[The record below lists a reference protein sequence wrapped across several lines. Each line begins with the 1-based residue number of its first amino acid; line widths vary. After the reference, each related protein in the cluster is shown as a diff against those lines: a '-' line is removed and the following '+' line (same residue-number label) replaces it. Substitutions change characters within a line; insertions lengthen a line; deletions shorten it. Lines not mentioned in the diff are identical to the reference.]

1 VSFQVANH
9 FLISKPVDKLIPAHD
24 KRLET
29 TAILTL
35 TITLTYK
42 HFIEDASM
50 GFFRA
55 SNHSDPA
62 LFSSVKDYLAI
73 EKGWFSPYLFTSNRR
88 PIIPRAMKP
97 DIVFCHGPWL
107 KGDYD
112 IGERLLAESTNVMV
126 LAETPEKV
134 PGVTDPG
141 LIAKALKS
149 LNIGS
154 SHPKEANESTGGDM
168 PPPSTSRSPSPSS
181 LKNRLSGLFSKG
193 ETPAP
198 APGSS
203 TLAPPA
209 TGSPGGPD
217 DHYSPNVP
225 NMHGGPTTMIDRLT
239 EQLNAWRTSK
249 AKSDSGSGSPIGT
262 QDVPGGQGQEA
273 PVVLPPPQRRMVILV
288 IGIAPHRAGIWTSSQ
303 RPGESIMNY
312 TLLNGC
318 PAVVVPIRTGTPLIA
333 WHACTLKMLQAM
345 EGGVE
350 GTIFNKVLDR
360 LSEYV
365 ELCVDWE
372 RVIFPEGTK
381 GEGESNETAGLRVV
395 KDGLRL
401 ILAGA
406 VRSKDSAEVR
416 KKIEGERAGI
426 VFFRI

>member
-1 VSFQVANH
+1 MLFQVANH
-9 FLISKPVDKLIPAHD
+9 YLISKPVEKLIPAYD

-29 TAILTL
+29 TAILSL

-42 HFIEDASM
+42 HLIEDASM

-55 SNHSDPA
+55 SNHADPS

-97 DIVFCHGPWL
+97 DVVFCHGPWL

-112 IGERLLAESTNVMV
+112 IGERLLAESTNAMI

-134 PGVTDPG
+134 PEVADPG

-149 LNIGS
+149 LNIGTS
-154 SHPKEANESTGGDM
+154 PPRDTTELTGGDA
-168 PPPSTSRSPSPSS
+168 PPPASTSRSPSPAS

-193 ETPAP
+193 EPPAP

-209 TGSPGGPD
+209 TGSPPGPD
-217 DHYSPNVP
+217 DHYPPSVP

-239 EQLNAWRTSK
+239 EQLNTWRTSK
-249 AKSDSGSGSPIGT
+249 ARSGSGSPIGT
-262 QDVPGGQGQEA
+262 QDAPNDQGREA
-273 PVVLPPPQRRMVILV
+273 PVALPPPQRRMVILV
-288 IGIAPHRAGIWTSSQ
+288 LGIAPHRAGIWTSSQ

-318 PAVVVPIRTGTPLIA
+318 PAMVVPIRTGTPLIA
-333 WHACTLKMLQAM
+333 WHGCTLKMLQTM

-350 GTIFNKVLDR
+350 GAIFEKVLDR
-360 LSEYV
+360 LNEYV
-365 ELCVDWE
+365 GLCVDWD
-372 RVIFPEGTK
+372 RIVFPEGTK
-381 GEGESNETAGLRVV
+381 GEGESNESAGLRIV

-406 VRSKDSAEVR
+406 VRSKDSAEVK
-416 KKIEGERAGI
+416 KKIDGERAGI

>member
-1 VSFQVANH
+1 MLFQVANH
-9 FLISKPVDKLIPAHD
+9 YLISKPVEKLIPAYD

-29 TAILTL
+29 TAILSL

-42 HFIEDASM
+42 HLIEDASM

-55 SNHSDPA
+55 SNHADPS

-97 DIVFCHGPWL
+97 DVVFCHGPWL

-112 IGERLLAESTNVMV
+112 IGERLLAESTNAMI

-134 PGVTDPG
+134 PEVADPG

-149 LNIGS
+149 LNIGTS
-154 SHPKEANESTGGDM
+154 PPRDTTESTGGDA
-168 PPPSTSRSPSPSS
+168 PPPASTSRSPSPAS

-193 ETPAP
+193 EPPAL

-209 TGSPGGPD
+209 TGSPPGPD
-217 DHYSPNVP
+217 DHYPPSVP

-239 EQLNAWRTSK
+239 EQLNTWRTSK
-249 AKSDSGSGSPIGT
+249 ARSGSGSPIGM
-262 QDVPGGQGQEA
+262 QDTPNDQGREA
-273 PVVLPPPQRRMVILV
+273 PVALPPPQRRMVILV
-288 IGIAPHRAGIWTSSQ
+288 LGIAPHRAGIWTSSQ

-318 PAVVVPIRTGTPLIA
+318 PAMVVPIRTGTPLIA
-333 WHACTLKMLQAM
+333 WHGCTLKMLQTM

-350 GTIFNKVLDR
+350 GAIFEKVLDR
-360 LSEYV
+360 LNEYV
-365 ELCVDWE
+365 GLCVDWD
-372 RVIFPEGTK
+372 RIVFPEDTK
-381 GEGESNETAGLRVV
+381 GEGESNESAGLRIV

-401 ILAGA
+401 ILAGG
-406 VRSKDSAEVR
+406 VRSKDSAEVK
-416 KKIEGERAGI
+416 KKIDGERAGI

>member
-1 VSFQVANH
+1 
-9 FLISKPVDKLIPAHD
+9 
-24 KRLET
+24 
-29 TAILTL
+29 
-35 TITLTYK
+35 
-42 HFIEDASM
+42 M

-55 SNHSDPA
+55 SNHPDPS
-62 LFSSVKDYLAI
+62 LFSSVKDYLSI

-88 PIIPRAMKP
+88 PIIPRAVKP
-97 DIVFCHGPWL
+97 DVVFCHGPWL

-134 PGVTDPG
+134 ADVADPS

-149 LNIGS
+149 LNIGTTHS
-154 SHPKEANESTGGDM
+154 KEANESTGGDM
-168 PPPSTSRSPSPSS
+168 PPPASTSRPASPSS

-198 APGSS
+198 ATGST

-209 TGSPGGPD
+209 TGSPPGPD
-217 DHYSPNVP
+217 NQYPPNVP

-249 AKSDSGSGSPIGT
+249 ARSGSGSGSPIGT
-262 QDVPGGQGQEA
+262 LQSDHGQEGPLA
-273 PVVLPPPQRRMVILV
+273 LPPPQRRMAILV
-288 IGIAPHRAGIWTSSQ
+288 LGIAPHRAGVWTSSQ
-303 RPGESIMNY
+303 RPGESVMNY
-312 TLLNGC
+312 MLLNGC
-318 PAVVVPIRTGTPLIA
+318 PAMVVPIRTGTPLIA
-333 WHACTLKMLQAM
+333 WHACTLKMLHTM

-365 ELCVDWE
+365 ELCVDWD
-372 RVIFPEGTK
+372 RIVFPEGTI
-381 GEGESNETAGLRVV
+381 GEGESNESAGLRVV

-406 VRSKDSAEVR
+406 VRSKDSTEVM

>member
-1 VSFQVANH
+1 MPFQVANH
-9 FLISKPVDKLIPAHD
+9 YLISKPVEKLIPAHD

-55 SNHSDPA
+55 SNHADPS

-97 DIVFCHGPWL
+97 DVVFCHGPWL

-112 IGERLLAESTNVMV
+112 IGERLLAESANTMV
-126 LAETPEKV
+126 LAETPEKA
-134 PGVTDPG
+134 PEKADPS

-149 LNIGS
+149 LNIGT
-154 SHPKEANESTGGDM
+154 SHSNETIEGDA
-168 PPPSTSRSPSPSS
+168 PPPASTSQSPSPPS
-181 LKNRLSGLFSKG
+181 LKNRLGGLFSKG
-193 ETPAP
+193 EPPAP
-198 APGSS
+198 AAGSS
-203 TLAPPA
+203 TPPA
-209 TGSPGGPD
+209 TGSPPD
-217 DHYSPNVP
+217 DHYPPNMP

-239 EQLNAWRTSK
+239 EQLNTWRTSK
-249 AKSDSGSGSPIGT
+249 ARSGSVSIGT
-262 QDVPGGQGQEA
+262 QDTPGQEQEV
-273 PVVLPPPQRRMVILV
+273 PVALPPPQRRMVVLV
-288 IGIAPHRAGIWTSSQ
+288 LGIAPHRAGIWTSSQ

-318 PAVVVPIRTGTPLIA
+318 PAMVVPIRTGTPLIA
-333 WHACTLKMLQAM
+333 WHGCTLKMLQSM

-350 GTIFNKVLDR
+350 GTVFEKVLDR
-360 LSEYV
+360 LDEYV
-365 ELCVDWE
+365 GLCVDWE
-372 RVIFPEGTK
+372 RIVFPEGTK
-381 GEGESNETAGLRVV
+381 GEGESNESAGLRIV

-401 ILAGA
+401 VLAGA
-406 VRSKDSAEVR
+406 VRSAGSAEVK
-416 KKIEGERAGI
+416 KKIDGERAGI

>member
-1 VSFQVANH
+1 MPFQVANH
-9 FLISKPVDKLIPAHD
+9 FLISKPIGKLIPAHD

-55 SNHSDPA
+55 SNHSDPS

-73 EKGWFSPYLFTSNRR
+73 EKGWFSPYLFASNRR

-97 DIVFCHGPWL
+97 DVVFCHGPWL

-112 IGERLLAESTNVMV
+112 IGERLLAESANVMT

-134 PGVTDPG
+134 PEVADPG

-149 LNIGS
+149 LNIGT
-154 SHPKEANESTGGDM
+154 SHPKETTEPTGGDL
-168 PPPSTSRSPSPSS
+168 PPPARTSRTPSPSS
-181 LKNRLSGLFSKG
+181 LKNRLSGLFSKE

-198 APGSS
+198 ATASG

-209 TGSPGGPD
+209 TGSPPGPD
-217 DHYSPNVP
+217 DQHPPSVP
-225 NMHGGPTTMIDRLT
+225 DMHGGPTTMIDRLT
-239 EQLNAWRTSK
+239 EHMQAWRTSK
-249 AKSDSGSGSPIGT
+249 ARSGSGSPSGA
-262 QDVPGGQGQEA
+262 QGPEVA
-273 PVVLPPPQRRMVILV
+273 VALPPPQRRMVILV

-303 RPGESIMNY
+303 RPGESIMDY
-312 TLLNGC
+312 VLLNGC
-318 PAVVVPIRTGTPLIA
+318 PAMVVPIRTGTPLIA
-333 WHACTLKMLQAM
+333 WHACTLKMLQGM
-345 EGGVE
+345 EDGVE
-350 GTIFNKVLDR
+350 GGTFEKVLER
-360 LSEYV
+360 LNEYV
-365 ELCVDWE
+365 GLCVDWD
-372 RVIFPEGTK
+372 RIVFPEGSRS
-381 GEGESNETAGLRVV
+381 EEESDESAGLRIV
-395 KDGLRL
+395 KEGLRL

-406 VRSKDSAEVR
+406 VRSKDSAEV
-416 KKIEGERAGI
+416 KKKVDGERAGI

>member
-1 VSFQVANH
+1 
-9 FLISKPVDKLIPAHD
+9 
-24 KRLET
+24 
-29 TAILTL
+29 
-35 TITLTYK
+35 
-42 HFIEDASM
+42 M

-55 SNHSDPA
+55 SNHSDPS

-134 PGVTDPG
+134 TEVADPG

-149 LNIGS
+149 LNIG
-154 SHPKEANESTGGDM
+154 PTTQSTGGDV
-168 PPPSTSRSPSPSS
+168 PPSTSRPSSPPS
-181 LKNRLSGLFSKG
+181 LKNRLSGLFSKE

-198 APGSS
+198 APGTGSS

-209 TGSPGGPD
+209 TGPPPGPD
-217 DHYSPNVP
+217 HHYPPNVP
-225 NMHGGPTTMIDRLT
+225 NMHGGPTTMIDRLN

-249 AKSDSGSGSPIGT
+249 ARSGSGSGSSSGT
-262 QDVPGGQGQEA
+262 QDVPNEQGQEA
-273 PVVLPPPQRRMVILV
+273 PVALPPPQRRMVILV
-288 IGIAPHRAGIWTSSQ
+288 VGIAPHRAGIWTSSQ

-312 TLLNGC
+312 MLLNGC
-318 PAVVVPIRTGTPLIA
+318 PAMVVPIRTGTPLIA
-333 WHACTLKMLQAM
+333 WHTCTLKMLQTM
-345 EGGVE
+345 EGGVD
-350 GTIFNKVLDR
+350 GTIFEKVLDR
-360 LSEYV
+360 LNEYV
-365 ELCVDWE
+365 GLCVDWE
-372 RVIFPEGTK
+372 RIVFPEGTK
-381 GEGESNETAGLRVV
+381 GERESNESAGLRVV

-401 ILAGA
+401 ILAGG
-406 VRSKDSAEVR
+406 VRSKDSAEV
-416 KKIEGERAGI
+416 KKRIDGERAGI

>member
-1 VSFQVANH
+1 
-9 FLISKPVDKLIPAHD
+9 
-24 KRLET
+24 
-29 TAILTL
+29 
-35 TITLTYK
+35 
-42 HFIEDASM
+42 M

-55 SNHSDPA
+55 SNHPDPS
-62 LFSSVKDYLAI
+62 LFSSVKDYLSI
-73 EKGWFSPYLFTSNRR
+73 EKGWFSPYLFASNRR
-88 PIIPRAMKP
+88 PIIPRTVKP
-97 DIVFCHGPWL
+97 DVVFCHGPWL

-134 PGVTDPG
+134 ADVAADPG

-149 LNIGS
+149 LNIA
-154 SHPKEANESTGGDM
+154 HPKEANESTGGDM
-168 PPPSTSRSPSPSS
+168 PPPASTSRPASPSS
-181 LKNRLSGLFSKG
+181 LKTRLSGLFSKG

-198 APGSS
+198 ATGST

-209 TGSPGGPD
+209 TGAPPGPD
-217 DHYSPNVP
+217 NQYPPNVP
-225 NMHGGPTTMIDRLT
+225 NMNGGPTTMIDRLT

-249 AKSDSGSGSPIGT
+249 ARSGSGSGSPS
-262 QDVPGGQGQEA
+262 DHGQES
-273 PVVLPPPQRRMVILV
+273 PVALPPPQRRMAILV
-288 IGIAPHRAGIWTSSQ
+288 VGIAPHRAGVWTSSQ
-303 RPGESIMNY
+303 RPSESVMNY

-318 PAVVVPIRTGTPLIA
+318 PAMVVPIRTGTPLIA
-333 WHACTLKMLQAM
+333 WHACTLKMLQTM

-372 RVIFPEGTK
+372 RIVFPEGTM
-381 GEGESNETAGLRVV
+381 GEGESKESAGLRVV

-406 VRSKDSAEVR
+406 VRSKDSAEVM

>member
-1 VSFQVANH
+1 MAFQVANH

-55 SNHSDPA
+55 SNHTDPS

-134 PGVTDPG
+134 PDVADPG

-149 LNIGS
+149 LNIGTS
-154 SHPKEANESTGGDM
+154 LPNEANEPTRGDM
-168 PPPSTSRSPSPSS
+168 APPASTSRPPSPSS

-193 ETPAP
+193 ETPGP
-198 APGSS
+198 ATGSS

-209 TGSPGGPD
+209 TGLPPGPD
-217 DHYSPNVP
+217 DQYPHNVP
-225 NMHGGPTTMIDRLT
+225 NMQGGPTTMIDRLT
-239 EQLNAWRTSK
+239 EQLHAWRTSK
-249 AKSDSGSGSPIGT
+249 AQSGSGSGSPIGT
-262 QDVPGGQGQEA
+262 QDVPSEHEA
-273 PVVLPPPQRRMVILV
+273 PVALPPPQRRMVILAV
-288 IGIAPHRAGIWTSSQ
+288 GIAPHRAGIWTSSQ

-318 PAVVVPIRTGTPLIA
+318 PAMVVPIRTGTPLIA
-333 WHACTLKMLQAM
+333 WHACTLKMLQTM

-350 GTIFNKVLDR
+350 GTIFDQVLAR
-360 LSEYV
+360 LGEYV
-365 ELCVDWE
+365 ELCVDWG
-372 RVIFPEGTK
+372 RAVFPEGTK
-381 GEGESNETAGLRVV
+381 GSGESDESAGLRVV

-406 VRSKDSAEVR
+406 VRSKDSAEAK
-416 KKIEGERAGI
+416 KKIDGERAGI